1 MSSSKAATT
10 LMKLKIKGSVGN
22 IKSKS
27 NLRGQLDKLKNKKN
41 KTKAEIKKMKELQSK
56 IDRMNEIEVIRNKIK
71 RSGQKKEN
79 VSLADTSDIT
89 GMEKGGIAA
98 SSIKSKGQLQ
108 SLLNKGKLDH
118 LSNDKVFQ
126 LMMKFKMLGKGDLD
140 MMSGKAKGGMM
151 MKKKN
156 GMAMGGLKKPAA
168 SQTGLKKLPQ
178 SARNNMGYMMGGGMG
193 KKSYGT
199 KYNVG
204 GAVKGKAY
212 GSIDNRKKK

>member
-1 MSSSKAATT
+1 MGGQSIGKVMMTLGSKVKMPSITGVRA
-10 LMKLKIKGSVGN
+10 KLK
-22 IKSKS
+22 
-27 NLRGQLDKLKNKKN
+27 KLKMKKN
-41 KTKAEIKKMKELQSK
+41 KTKADKAK
-56 IDRMNEIEVIRNKIK
+56 IEKLEQDVNKLNEIEDMKNRMK
-71 RSGQKKEN
+71 RTGQKKEN
-79 VSLADTSDIT
+79 VSLVDTSDIE
-89 GMEKGGIAA
+89 GMNKGGIAA